1 MFDNDAMDYVC
12 NIVESIDDLFQM
24 VINFISDEKCQPAP
38 ADVGAVEFV
47 QPDIV
52 QFIRTPLYC

>member
-1 MFDNDAMDYVC
+1 MDYVC
-12 NIVESIDDLFQM
+12 NIIESIDDFFQM
-24 VINFISDEKCQPAP
+24 VINFISDEKGQTAP

-52 QFIRTPLYC
+52 QFIRAPLYC